1 MVVEDEAL
9 IAADIRECL
18 ESMGYGV
25 SSVVASGEEAVARA
39 GEERPDL
46 VLMDIVLRD
55 QMTGIEAADRIGA
68 DCGIPVVF
76 LSSNT
81 DAEFIERSKA
91 AAPFGYL
98 VKPFE
103 EQELRAT
110 IEMALVRHRLEQER
124 ERLIGEL
131 QEVIRER
138 EQAEVELRKLSHAVE
153 QSPTAVIITDLEG
166 AIEYVNPRFTEM
178 TGYGREEVLGRNP
191 SVLRSGKQDPELYRE
206 LWETISSGREWRGE
220 FCNRKKNGELYWELA
235 SISAIRDPDGELTH
249 YVAVKEEITQ
259 RKRDEEELRRSKEAA
274 EAANRA
280 KSVFLANMSHEIR
293 TPMNGIIGMLDLALA
308 TELSPDQSE
317 HLRMAKDS
325 AESLLLLLRDI
336 LDFSKIEADRLDL
349 ESIPFRLRESI
360 ADVMRIVAV
369 ASGRKELEVR
379 WEAAEGVPDTFLGD
393 PGRLRQILINLLG
406 NAVKFTDRGEV
417 VLRVEPE
424 SADAGDVVLHFSVSD
439 TGIGIPAE
447 QLASIF
453 SPFTQVDGT
462 LTRPAGGT
470 GLGLAICQRLVE
482 LMGGR
487 IWAESEVG
495 RGSTFHF
502 SARFPR
508 VPVPEKKPTQE
519 APSGT
524 RLCGTRRSLRILLAE
539 DHPVNQ
545 ALLSALLRNQGHE
558 VEVVSTGEEALAALA
573 EERPDLVLMD
583 VQMPHMDGLE
593 ATARIRQMEEGL
605 DRRLPIIAI
614 TAHAMKGDRERFLG
628 AGMDGYVEKPI
639 RTEALFRT
647 IDEVIVHVAGAGS
660 GR

>member
-25 SSVVASGEEAVARA
+25 SSVVASGEEAVAHA
-39 GEERPDL
+39 GDERPDL

-55 QMTGIEAADRIGA
+55 EMTGIEAAERIGD

-91 AAPFGYL
+91 VAPFGYL

-110 IEMALVRHRLEQER
+110 IEMALVRHRMEQER
-124 ERLIGEL
+124 ERLIREL

-138 EQAEVELRKLSHAVE
+138 ERAEVELHKLSHAVE
-153 QSPTAVIITDLEG
+153 QSPSAVIITDLEG
-166 AIEYVNPRFTEM
+166 TIEYINPRFTEM

-191 SVLRSGKQDPELYRE
+191 RLLKSGKQDAEFYRE

-220 FCNRKKNGELYWELA
+220 FCNRRKDGEHYWELA
-235 SISAIRDPDGELTH
+235 SISAIRNPDGELTH
-249 YVAVKEEITQ
+249 YIAVKEEITQ
-259 RKRDEEELRRSKEAA
+259 RKRAEEELRRSMEAA

-293 TPMNGIIGMLDLALA
+293 TPMNGIIGMLDLVLV
-308 TELSPDQSE
+308 TELTPVQRE
-317 HLRMAKDS
+317 QLRMAKDS

-336 LDFSKIEADRLDL
+336 LDFSRIEADRLDL
-349 ESIPFRLRESI
+349 ESVPFRLRELI
-360 ADVMRIVAV
+360 EEVMSIVAV
-369 ASGRKELEVR
+369 AGGPKELEVR
-379 WEAAEGVPDTFLGD
+379 WEAAAGMPDTYLGD

-417 VLRVEPE
+417 VLRVAPEPTE
-424 SADAGDVVLHFSVSD
+424 ADDALHFSVSD
-439 TGIGIPAE
+439 TGIGIPAD

-462 LTRPAGGT
+462 LTRPQGGS
-470 GLGLAICQRLVE
+470 GLGLAICQRLVG

-487 IWAESEVG
+487 IWVHSEVD

-502 SARFPR
+502 SVRLPR
-508 VPVPEKKPTQE
+508 AGTPEPKPTAAPQE
-519 APSGT
+519 S
-524 RLCGTRRSLRILLAE
+524 LRSLRILLAE

-558 VEVVSTGEEALAALA
+558 VKVVSTGDEALAAVA
-573 EERPDLVLMD
+573 AERPDLVLMD
-583 VQMPHMDGLE
+583 VQMPRMDGLE
-593 ATARIRQMEEGL
+593 ATARIREMEEGL
-605 DRRLPIIAI
+605 ERRLPIIAI
-614 TAHAMKGDRERFLG
+614 TAHAMKGDRERFLA
-628 AGMDGYVEKPI
+628 AGMDDYVEKPI
-639 RTEALFRT
+639 RTEVLFRA
-647 IDEVIVHVAGAGS
+647 IDEVFVRVAGADS
-660 GR
+660 GH